1 MLAVAHVLGLMMA
14 FFAGVYLLP
23 LVVSLIVQD
32 GYAHFYV
39 AAAAINIVFGLGVA
53 AATRRHKRELKSRD
67 GFLLVT
73 LVWVLMSLSGSVPF
87 FLALPELSA
96 TDIIFEAV
104 SGLTTT
110 GATVITHLDALAP
123 SLNFWRHTLHW
134 LGGIGIIV
142 LAVAVLPLLGV
153 GGMALYRAEAP
164 GSVKE
169 EKLTPRI
176 TETAKA
182 LWLTY
187 AGLTVAAAISLK
199 LVGMNWFDAVCHAF
213 SVVALGGFSTHDAS
227 IGHFDSAAI
236 ELVLMM
242 FMLISMVNFARHF
255 TAVRTRSL
263 TPYRS

>member
-1 MLAVAHVLGLMMA
+1 
-14 FFAGVYLLP
+14 
-23 LVVSLIVQD
+23 
-32 GYAHFYV
+32 
-39 AAAAINIVFGLGVA
+39 
-53 AATRRHKRELKSRD
+53 
-67 GFLLVT
+67 
-73 LVWVLMSLSGSVPF
+73 MSLSGSVPF

-134 LGGIGIIV
+134 LG
-142 LAVAVLPLLGV
+142 ASASSCSQSP
-153 GGMALYRAEAP
+153 YYP
-164 GSVKE
+164 CSGSVVWLYTAP
-169 EKLTPRI
+169 KLQVSQRRETDARI

-199 LVGMNWFDAVCHAF
+199 LVGMNWFDAVCQCF

-263 TPYRS
+263 TPYRSDSEAKAMLLFCRSALSLSPRCWLWKGLSNALEALRHSGLM